1 VSALYLYA
9 VLRQEPR
16 GGLGQGLGNEPL
28 RLVRCGS
35 LVAVAGTVDKA
46 PPIDAASLRGHDHTL
61 RRLADL
67 VDAVLPV
74 RFCTVV
80 DDEHAL
86 ADLLAPRSAELGQA
100 LELVAGREQMTLRLY
115 GEQPLA
121 DADPPPPAAADGG
134 PGTRYL
140 AERLRQARR
149 LDAAPEVAA
158 LRRALAPLVVDERVE
173 RHDTPPL
180 LASLYHLVE
189 RGAGPRYLAAL
200 AAARADLGD
209 LVARPSG
216 PWPPYA
222 FAPGAVA

>member
-16 GGLGQGLGNEPL
+16 EALGHGLGDEPL

-35 LVAVAGTVDKA
+35 LVAVAGPVDKA

-80 DDEHAL
+80 DDENAL
-86 ADLLAPRSAELGQA
+86 ADLLVPRSAELGEA

-115 GEQPLA
+115 GERPLI
-121 DADPPPPAAADGG
+121 DTEPPRPAGADGG

-140 AERLRQARR
+140 TERLRQERR
-149 LDAAPEVAA
+149 LDATPEVAA
-158 LRRALAPLVVDERVE
+158 LRRALASLVVDERVE

-189 RGAGPRYLAAL
+189 RGTSPRYLAAL

>member
-1 VSALYLYA
+1 VSSLYLYA
-9 VLRQEPR
+9 VLRQAPS
-16 GGLGQGLGNEPL
+16 GALGQGLKNEPL

-35 LVAVAGTVDKA
+35 LVAVAGAVDKA
-46 PPIDAASLRGHDHTL
+46 PPIDAAALRGHDHTL

-80 DDEHAL
+80 DDEDAL
-86 ADLLAPRSAELGQA
+86 ANLLAPRSAELGQA
-100 LELVAGREQMTLRLY
+100 LNLVAGREQMTLRLY

-121 DADPPPPAAADGG
+121 DTEQVPPAAAETG

-140 AERLRQARR
+140 TGRLRQTRR
-149 LDAAPEVAA
+149 LDAAPEVIA
-158 LRRALAPLVVDERVE
+158 LRRALAALVVNERVE

-200 AAARADLGD
+200 AAVKPELGD